1 MDGIKNRLKLSERE
15 VQNEVAPF
23 LQNPDAVGLN
33 LSRQELDV
41 FLAAWLGDEA
51 RNSRTISTEIY
62 NSAIRKGL
70 FLLGSDA
77 ASAAELIYALKALD
91 TEKKEKSLDEGF
103 RNQSQQIMDKDF
115 VNFLASNPDK
125 VKSKLLN
132 LYKTKIPENQ
142 LPTLK
147 SVLDEYLPYSVF
159 HFYSF
164 TMYVDRNE
172 YLEFSNSDIAKDED
186 IVKKELQKLRFIN
199 NKPKPKKKLYDAD
212 KVRMVSLFN
221 KIFDLNTPYNKTVI
235 IILQRLYMNYGLI
248 TPTTINGRGKQYWF
262 KEPKF
267 AEVWNARRNEMLGY
281 FESELHKIEGQHK
294 VKDLVTA
301 YNATITK
308 FYQSEKILEFYALPL
323 AIIKKY
329 PAFMYALEPE
339 NYYAE
344 VMLGQALPPYIFKI

>member
-62 NSAIRKGL
+62 NSAIKKGL

-77 ASAAELIYALKALD
+77 FSAAEAIYDLKGMDDTDSDFLD
-91 TEKKEKSLDEGF
+91 F
-103 RNQSQQIMDKDF
+103 I
-115 VNFLASNPDK
+115 ASNADK
-125 VKSKLLN
+125 VKSELLN

-142 LPTLK
+142 LPTLNDILNK
-147 SVLDEYLPYSVF
+147 YLLSSALRF
-159 HFYSF
+159 DSF
-164 TMYVDRNE
+164 TTDVDKND
-172 YLEFSNSDIAKDED
+172 YLEFSNSDVAKHED
-186 IVKKELQKLRFIN
+186 IVKKQRQKLRFLN
-199 NKPKPKKKLYDAD
+199 NKPKPKNKLYDAD
-212 KVRMVSLFN
+212 KVRLVSLFN

-235 IILQRLYMNYGLI
+235 VILQRLYINYGLI

-267 AEVWNARRNEMLGY
+267 AEVWNTRRNDILEY
-281 FESELHKIEGQHK
+281 FERELHKIGGSHK
-294 VKDLVTA
+294 GKDLVTA

-308 FYQSEKILEFYALPL
+308 FYQSKKILEFYALPL

-329 PAFMYALEPE
+329 PVFMYAFEPE
-339 NYYAE
+339 DYYAE
-344 VMLGQALPPYIFKI
+344 VTLGQVLPPSLFKI

>member
-1 MDGIKNRLKLSERE
+1 MDDIKTRLKSTDIAA
-15 VQNEVAPF
+15 QNEVAPF

-77 ASAAELIYALKALD
+77 LSAAELIYDLKGLD
-91 TEKKEKSLDEGF
+91 TKKKEKSLEDGF
-103 RNQSQQIMDKDF
+103 HNQSRQTMEKGF
-115 VNFLASNPDK
+115 MNFLASNTDK
-125 VKSKLLN
+125 VKSRLIS

-142 LPTLK
+142 LSTLTAII
-147 SVLDEYLPYSVF
+147 DEYLLPSVF
-159 HFYSF
+159 QFYSF
-164 TMYVDRNE
+164 TMYVDRND

-186 IVKKELQKLRFIN
+186 MVKKELQKLRFIN

-212 KVRMVSLFN
+212 KVRLVSLFN
-221 KIFDLNTPYNKTVI
+221 KIFNLNTPYNKTVI
-235 IILQRLYMNYGLI
+235 VMLQRLYMNYGLI

-267 AEVWNARRNEMLGY
+267 ASVWNTRRNEMLEY
-281 FESELHKIEGQHK
+281 FESEFHKIGGSHK

-301 YNATITK
+301 YDATITK
-308 FYQSEKILEFYALPL
+308 FYQSKKILEFYALPL

-329 PAFMYALEPE
+329 PVFMYALEPDD
-339 NYYAE
+339 YYAE
-344 VMLGQALPPYIFKI
+344 VMLGQVLPPYIFKI

>member
-1 MDGIKNRLKLSERE
+1 MDGIKTRLKSTEIE
-15 VQNEVAPF
+15 AQNEVAPF

-33 LSRQELDV
+33 LSRQELNV

-77 ASAAELIYALKALD
+77 FSAAEAIYDLKGMDHADSDFLD
-91 TEKKEKSLDEGF
+91 F
-103 RNQSQQIMDKDF
+103 I
-115 VNFLASNPDK
+115 ASNADK
-125 VKSKLLN
+125 VKSELLN

-142 LPTLK
+142 LPTLNDILNK
-147 SVLDEYLPYSVF
+147 YLLSSALRF
-159 HFYSF
+159 DSF
-164 TMYVDRNE
+164 TTDVDKND
-172 YLEFSNSDIAKDED
+172 YLEFSNSNVAKHED
-186 IVKKELQKLRFIN
+186 IVKKQKQKLRFLN
-199 NKPKPKKKLYDAD
+199 NKPKPKNKLYDAD

-235 IILQRLYMNYGLI
+235 VILQRLYMNYGLI

-267 AEVWNARRNEMLGY
+267 ASVWNTRRNEMLEY
-281 FESELHKIEGQHK
+281 FESEFHKIGDSHK

-308 FYQSEKILEFYALPL
+308 FYQSKKILEFYALPL
-323 AIIKKY
+323 AIIKKS
-329 PAFMYALEPE
+329 PVFMYALEPE
-339 NYYAE
+339 DYYAE
-344 VMLGQALPPYIFKI
+344 VMLGQVLPPSLFKI

>member
-62 NSAIRKGL
+62 NSAIKKGL

-77 ASAAELIYALKALD
+77 FSAAEAIYDLKGMDDTDSDFLD
-91 TEKKEKSLDEGF
+91 F
-103 RNQSQQIMDKDF
+103 I
-115 VNFLASNPDK
+115 ASNADK
-125 VKSKLLN
+125 VKSELLN

-142 LPTLK
+142 LPTLNDILNK
-147 SVLDEYLPYSVF
+147 YLLSSALRF
-159 HFYSF
+159 DSF
-164 TMYVDRNE
+164 TTDVDKND
-172 YLEFSNSDIAKDED
+172 YLEFSNSDVAKQED
-186 IVKKELQKLRFIN
+186 IVKKQRQKLRFLN
-199 NKPKPKKKLYDAD
+199 NKPKPKNKLYDAD
-212 KVRMVSLFN
+212 KVRLVSLFN

-235 IILQRLYMNYGLI
+235 VILQRLYINYGLI

-267 AEVWNARRNEMLGY
+267 AEVWNTRRNDILEY
-281 FESELHKIEGQHK
+281 FERELHKIGGSHK
-294 VKDLVTA
+294 GKDLVTA

-308 FYQSEKILEFYALPL
+308 FYQSKKILEFYALPL

-329 PAFMYALEPE
+329 PVFMYAFEPE
-339 NYYAE
+339 DYYAE
-344 VMLGQALPPYIFKI
+344 VTLGQVLPPSLFKI

>member
-1 MDGIKNRLKLSERE
+1 MDDIKNRLKLSERE
-15 VQNEVAPF
+15 VQNEVTPF

-62 NSAIRKGL
+62 NSAIKKGL

-77 ASAAELIYALKALD
+77 FSAAEAIYDLKGMDDTDSDFLD
-91 TEKKEKSLDEGF
+91 F
-103 RNQSQQIMDKDF
+103 I
-115 VNFLASNPDK
+115 ASNADK
-125 VKSKLLN
+125 VKSELLN

-142 LPTLK
+142 LPTLNDILNK
-147 SVLDEYLPYSVF
+147 YLLSSALRF
-159 HFYSF
+159 DSF
-164 TMYVDRNE
+164 TTDVDKND
-172 YLEFSNSDIAKDED
+172 YLEFSNSNVAKHED
-186 IVKKELQKLRFIN
+186 IVKKQRQKLRFLN
-199 NKPKPKKKLYDAD
+199 NKPKPKNKLYDAD

-235 IILQRLYMNYGLI
+235 VILQRLYMDYGLI

-267 AEVWNARRNEMLGY
+267 AEVWNTRRNEMLEY
-281 FESELHKIEGQHK
+281 FERELHKISGSHK
-294 VKDLVTA
+294 GKDLVTA

-308 FYQSEKILEFYALPL
+308 FYQSKKILEFYALPL

-329 PAFMYALEPE
+329 PVFMYAFEPE
-339 NYYAE
+339 DYYAE
-344 VMLGQALPPYIFKI
+344 VTLGQVLPPSLFKI